1 MAINIGLKGH
11 AGVAKAFLDNLQW
24 QFETAVSP
32 PINAPACIEMA
43 IGMKGI
49 LWPASLSVIPR
60 LDHDGT
66 RARSTL
72 E

>member
-49 LWPASLSVIPR
+49 LWPALIVT
-60 LDHDGT
+60 GA